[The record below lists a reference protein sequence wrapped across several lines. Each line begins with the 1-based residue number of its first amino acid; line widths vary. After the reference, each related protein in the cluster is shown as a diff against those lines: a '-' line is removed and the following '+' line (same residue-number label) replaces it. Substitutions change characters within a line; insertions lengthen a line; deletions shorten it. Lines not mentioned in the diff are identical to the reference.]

1 MKYSPFKYCYRR
13 TLWYMRQPLTWVLD
27 GLISSIVFAV
37 FKYEAVLTTGEIL
50 ILTGTF
56 YLTWMTFRLL
66 MRFLCS
72 VFVCMVARYHF
83 GFNKEYHDRVC
94 SR

>member
-1 MKYSPFKYCYRR
+1 MKYNPFKYCYHR
-13 TLWYMRQPLTWVLD
+13 TLWYMKQPLTWVLD
-27 GLISSIVFAV
+27 GLISSIVFTV

-56 YLTWMTFRLL
+56 YLTWMIFRLL

-72 VFVCMVARYHF
+72 VFVCMVAPYHL
-83 GFNKEYHDRVC
+83 GFNKEYHDCISGR
-94 SR
+94 